1 MMMKSLV
8 NMETASVVLF
18 LILGTLMFWLLIR
31 HQLDYMT
38 RRKRPDQPTGKAMI
52 SSIIALTIIS
62 FLVYYFLAVTHV
74 CSWDNVMIS
83 GIISLL
89 LLIIAYLRLK
99 KHTAL
104 SKLSGLNCAITAF
117 ALCTLLNMGIV
128 FFCRWFLPDVTTVE
142 RRADRWDVTSVYA
155 WPFTGGFKPTDSY
168 IVNDTKD
175 TLYRVVVSY
184 AFLGEEVNNHYN
196 VTDTIAPMTTANIPC
211 PPNFVARSILPIMM
225 PSHGRFGRTR
235 ARRSY
240 IATKKELDAFETGD
254 FRYLGIKSN
263 IRINSFNI
271 TSNPIVWESPE
282 RISVLENTIKR
293 MKHY

>member
-1 MMMKSLV
+1 MMMKSLL
-8 NMETASVVLF
+8 NMEIASVVLF
-18 LILGTLMFWLLIR
+18 IFLGTLMSWLLIR
-31 HQLDYMT
+31 YLSDYAT
-38 RRKRPDQPTGKAMI
+38 KRKRQDQPTGKAMI

-62 FLVYYFLAVTHV
+62 FLVYYSLAATHV
-74 CSWDNVMIS
+74 CSWNYVMIS

-99 KHTAL
+99 KHTSL
-104 SKLSGLNCAITAF
+104 SKLSRLNWAIMAF
-117 ALCTLLNMGIV
+117 AFCTLLNMGIV
-128 FFCRWFLPDVTTVE
+128 FFSRWFLPDVTTVE
-142 RRADRWDVTSVYA
+142 RRADRWNVTYGYA
-155 WPFTGGFKPTDSY
+155 WPFTRGFKPTDSY
-168 IVNDTKD
+168 LVNDTKD

-196 VTDTIAPMTTANIPC
+196 VTDTIAPMTTATVPC

-263 IRINSFNI
+263 IRIKSFNI

-282 RISVLENTIKR
+282 IISALERVIER
-293 MKHY
+293 EKH